1 MELTLRKT
9 DIEQIHVA
17 AKLLSGNLRYRTTIP
32 VLASKL
38 MIPEKKLK
46 AGFMKEYKMGV
57 YAYLKKMR
65 IERARDLLIEGRSVK
80 EVSWEVGYRNE
91 SAFIKAFKSIEG
103 DSPAAWLRQ
112 IESSNS
118 KTA

>member
-1 MELTLRKT
+1 MIPTLRKT

-17 AKLLSGNLRYRTTIP
+17 AKLLSDNLRYRTTIP
-32 VLASKL
+32 MLATKL
-38 MIPEKKLK
+38 MMPEKKLK
-46 AGFMKEYKMGV
+46 AGFRKEYKMGV

-65 IERARDLLIEGRSVK
+65 MEKAKDLLLSGRSVK
-80 EVSWEVGYRNE
+80 EVSWEVGYKEE

-103 DSPAAWLRQ
+103 DSPAAWLRE
-112 IESSNS
+112 IESRQT